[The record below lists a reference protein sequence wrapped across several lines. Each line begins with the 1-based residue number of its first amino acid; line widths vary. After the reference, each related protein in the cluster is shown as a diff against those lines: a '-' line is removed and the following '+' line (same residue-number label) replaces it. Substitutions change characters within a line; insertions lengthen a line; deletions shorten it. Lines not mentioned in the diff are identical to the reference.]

1 MTTDTIDRKLVFDA
15 PATFFVH
22 PQRVV
27 ETSMLSH
34 DDKIVVLR
42 NWKRH
47 LEMLREQHTDGRAG
61 AQGLEVDSRLAA
73 VSDALN
79 ALHSK
84 H

>member
-1 MTTDTIDRKLVFDA
+1 MTTETIDRKLVFDA

-22 PQRVV
+22 PHRVI
-27 ETSMLSH
+27 ETAMLSH

-47 LEMLREQHTDGRAG
+47 LETLRDQHTDDRAD
-61 AQGLEVDSRLAA
+61 AQRLQLDSRLAA

-79 ALHSK
+79 ELHRM

>member
-22 PQRVV
+22 PHRVV
-27 ETSMLSH
+27 ESSMLSH

-42 NWKRH
+42 NWKRP
-47 LEMLREQHTDGRAG
+47 LETLRDQHSEGRAG
-61 AQGLEVDSRLAA
+61 AQSQEVDSRLAA

-79 ALHSK
+79 ALHGI